1 MISSFRKAWLPQGLA
16 LCTFLLG
23 MPLDVPARRAPEL
36 PVGPPAPAVHTSL
49 GAPPQTTPGVPS
61 ATSPPAGDAPQVPT
75 PLRAQMPLPPHEE
88 EPGAQIT
95 RKQKRD
101 LLKQNFEKMKR
112 DADELATL
120 AKALQEEL
128 AKSNENVLSFQV
140 VTKAEKIE
148 KLAKRIKSIARGY

>member
-1 MISSFRKAWLPQGLA
+1 MFSCFRKSLLPRVLV
-16 LCTFLLG
+16 LLLFVLG
-23 MPLDVPARRAPEL
+23 MC
-36 PVGPPAPAVHTSL
+36 L
-49 GAPPQTTPGVPS
+49 GAPLQPAPVVLD
-61 ATSPPAGDAPQVPT
+61 AISPPAVDAPQVPT

-112 DADELATL
+112 DAEELAAL

-128 AKSNENVLSFQV
+128 DKSNENLLSWQV
-140 VTKAEKIE
+140 VNKAEKIE
-148 KLAKRIKSIARGY
+148 KLAKRIKSTARGF

>member
-1 MISSFRKAWLPQGLA
+1 MIPSFRKAWLPQRLA

-23 MPLDVPARRAPEL
+23 IPLGPPGRRAPEL
-36 PVGPPAPAVHTSL
+36 PHAPSAYLAETSLPALTAQLPESAPAEESA
-49 GAPPQTTPGVPS
+49 APPV
-61 ATSPPAGDAPQVPT
+61 
-75 PLRAQMPLPPHEE
+75 L
-88 EPGAQIT
+88 T

-120 AKALQEEL
+120 AKALQEEV
-128 AKSNENVLSFQV
+128 AKANENVLSFQV

-148 KLAKRIKSIARGY
+148 KLAKRIKSTARGY

>member
-1 MISSFRKAWLPQGLA
+1 MISSFHKASVLQGLA

-23 MPLDVPARRAPEL
+23 MPLGTPARRAPEL
-36 PVGPPAPAVHTSL
+36 PNAPSAPAADTSLPAPA
-49 GAPPQTTPGVPS
+49 PQLRESQPAEET
-61 ATSPPAGDAPQVPT
+61 ALSPA
-75 PLRAQMPLPPHEE
+75 L
-88 EPGAQIT
+88 T
-95 RKQKRD
+95 RKQKKE

-148 KLAKRIKSIARGY
+148 KLAKRIKSTARGY